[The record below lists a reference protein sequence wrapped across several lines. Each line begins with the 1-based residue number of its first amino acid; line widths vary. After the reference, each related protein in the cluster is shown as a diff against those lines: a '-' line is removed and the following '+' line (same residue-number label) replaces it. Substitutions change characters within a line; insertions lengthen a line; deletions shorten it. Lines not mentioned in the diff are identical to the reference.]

1 MSKFIQINKKV
12 LICGIIKNCDSK
24 IDQNINLALE
34 TSKLFN
40 KSKIIIYENN
50 STDGTKEKL
59 KYYLERPELN
69 DKIKVISE
77 DIDLNDRSQSVV
89 WAYTEITGSDHPC
102 RIEFISKARN
112 KVVDEFNKSEYD
124 EYEYVI
130 WIDLDSNGWEING
143 IIDSFI
149 RNEEWDVLFGNNTD
163 LYYDYYALR
172 YKEQPFGPE
181 ITGEKFWD
189 NMKHLHFPQNESLI
203 PVYSGF
209 NGIGIYK
216 KELFK
221 KFKYNFLVNNEV
233 KRVYRKIFDS
243 VDSDTK
249 HIIENKCEKFPNGYK
264 DEETSIFW
272 KSNSGYDRPVVCE
285 HVALNFGIY
294 NNGYKLFINPRM
306 IYHR

>member
-1 MSKFIQINKKV
+1 MSKFIQINRKV
-12 LICGIIKNCDSK
+12 LICGIVKNCDSK
-24 IDQNINLALE
+24 IDQNINWALE

-69 DKIKVISE
+69 DKLKIISE

-89 WAYTEITGSDHPC
+89 WAYTEISGSDHPC

-124 EYEYVI
+124 DYEYII

-143 IIDSFI
+143 IINSFI
-149 RNEEWDVLFGNNTD
+149 RNEEWDVLFGNNMGQ
-163 LYYDYYALR
+163 YYDYYALR
-172 YKEQPFGPE
+172 NKEHPFGPE
-181 ITGEKFWD
+181 IIGDNFWN
-189 NMKHLHFPQNESLI
+189 NMKHFHFPQNESLI
-203 PVYSGF
+203 PVYSAF

-233 KRVYRKIFDS
+233 KQVYRKIFDS
-243 VDSDTK
+243 VDSETK
-249 HIIENKCEKFPNGYK
+249 QIIENKCNKFPNGYK
-264 DEETSIFW
+264 DEETNIFW
-272 KSNSGYDRPVVCE
+272 KSNSGYDKPVICE
-285 HVALNFGIY
+285 HVSLNFGIY
-294 NNGYKLFINPRM
+294 NNGYKLFINPKM